1 MRGEGGGVRDEG
13 LGLREE
19 GGGVRG
25 LCSGAAVFRCSIRDR
40 IGFNA
45 DIQIIFVGQC
55 SRPEE
60 ALLSNT

>member
-40 IGFNA
+40 IGF
-45 DIQIIFVGQC
+45 
-55 SRPEE
+55 
-60 ALLSNT
+60 